1 MVSDRLQPHDIG
13 AEESVIGS
21 ILIDGESIA
30 RVTSILRPT
39 DFYSQRNRKCYD
51 ACLALY
57 ERNGAI
63 DQVSVAHEI
72 SIEEGALEQ
81 IGGAEY
87 LARLVSNVPTSIHIE
102 HYANIVHGAS
112 VLRHVIRAGGEIA
125 DLGYEGGPEVGEV
138 LDKAEEVVFGIR
150 SGRNAKGFTHIRD
163 YLDNYMEETGA
174 LHDPS
179 RISLAPVVT
188 GFPSLDELLGGGLQR
203 SDLIILAARPSL
215 GKSALAL
222 NMARNAAQG
231 GFSAGLFSLE
241 MSGEQIA
248 SRLLASE
255 AEVDSHRLRMN
266 LISDVEEVRVLDAVG
281 LLSDLQIFV
290 DDTPFQS
297 VMELRSK
304 SRRLQQE
311 SGLDLLIVD
320 YLQLIDV
327 GRNDNRAVALG
338 EVSRSLKA
346 LARELDIPVMAC
358 SQLSRAVEQ
367 RPNHR
372 PLLSDLRESGCLT
385 GETLISLADSG
396 ARIPIRDL
404 SGKSNFAVWSLNQ
417 HTCKI
422 ERSIVSNAFRVGVK
436 PVFKID
442 TQLGRSIRATGNH
455 KFLTIDGWKRL
466 DELQTDER
474 IAAPRLIPTQQC
486 QDMTDS
492 ELALLGHLI
501 GDGCTLPRH
510 AIQYTTREHDLA
522 TTVADLAKH
531 VFDDAIEPRINAERQ
546 WFQVYLASTRHHTH
560 GVRNAIAEWLDA
572 LGIFGLRSHEKRV
585 PGRVFK
591 QGAGGIAQF
600 LRHLWATDGCIRLR
614 GGKTTYPAIYYAS
627 SSEQLGRDVQS
638 LLIRLEINARLAR
651 IAQGDKGRDQFHVIV
666 SGKSD
671 IMKFVSRI
679 GSVGRY
685 KTDAL
690 KSIRAFISRK
700 LANTNRD
707 VIPVAVWQSLV
718 KPAMLHAGIT
728 HRRLYGELEMA
739 YAGMTLFKHNLSR
752 ARASRV
758 ADIVSSKPLRA
769 LSESDVYWDK
779 IASIEPD
786 GVEEVFDLTVP
797 GPHNF
802 VANEIIAHNSIEQ
815 DADVVAF
822 IHREDQ
828 YTTREEWER
837 KFPTDQYPENIAEV
851 IVSKHRNGPVGT
863 VPLYFRNDRVRFE
876 TLTEVSQARSMEYAP
891 T

>member
-1 MVSDRLQPHDIG
+1 MVSDRLQPYDIG

-21 ILIDGESIA
+21 MLIDGESIA

-39 DFYSQRNRKCYD
+39 DFYSQRNRKCYE

-57 ERNGAI
+57 ETNRAI
-63 DQVSVAHEI
+63 DQVSVAYEV
-72 SIEEGALEQ
+72 STEEGALEQ
-81 IGGAEY
+81 IGGTEY

-102 HYANIVHGAS
+102 HYANIVRGTS
-112 VLRHVIRAGGEIA
+112 ILRHVIRAGGEVSE
-125 DLGYEGGPEVGEV
+125 LGYDGGADVEQV

-150 SGRNAKGFTHIRD
+150 SGRNVKGFTHIRD

-174 LHDPS
+174 LQDPS
-179 RISLAPVVT
+179 KISLAPVVT
-188 GFPSLDELLGGGLQR
+188 GFPSLDELLGGGMQR
-203 SDLIILAARPSL
+203 SDLLILAARPSL
-215 GKSALAL
+215 GKSTLAL
-222 NMARNAAQG
+222 NMARNAAEQ
-231 GFSAGLFSLE
+231 GFSTALFSLE

-248 SRLLASE
+248 ARLLASE
-255 AEVDSHRLRMN
+255 ADIDSHRLRMN
-266 LISDVEEVRVLDAVG
+266 LIRDDEEVRVLDAVG

-297 VMELRSK
+297 IMELRSK

-320 YLQLIDV
+320 YLQLVDV

-358 SQLSRAVEQ
+358 SQLSRAIEQ

-385 GETLISLADSG
+385 GDTMITLADSG
-396 ARIPIRDL
+396 ARTPIRDL
-404 SGKSNFAVWSLNQ
+404 SGKTNFAVWSLNQ
-417 HTCKI
+417 QTCKI
-422 ERSIVSNAFRVGVK
+422 ERAIVSNAFSTGVK
-436 PVFKID
+436 PVFKIV
-442 TQLGRSIRATGNH
+442 TQLGRIVRATGNH

-466 DELQTDER
+466 DELQTGER
-474 IAAPRLIPTQQC
+474 IATPRLIPTRQY
-486 QDMTDS
+486 QDMTES

-510 AIQYTTREHDLA
+510 VIQYTTRERDLA
-522 TTVADLAKH
+522 TTVAELAKD
-531 VFDDAIEPRINAERQ
+531 VFDDAIEPRIKAERR
-546 WFQVYLASTRHHTH
+546 WFQVYLTSTRHHTH
-560 GVRNAIAEWLDA
+560 GVRNVIAEWLDA

-591 QGAGGIAQF
+591 QHADGIAQF
-600 LRHLWATDGCIRLR
+600 LRHLWATDGCIRMR

-627 SSEQLGRDVQS
+627 SSERLAQDVQS
-638 LLIRLEINARLAR
+638 LLLRIGINARLAR
-651 IAQGDKGRDQFHVIV
+651 VSQGRKGRDQFHVIV
-666 SGKSD
+666 SGKDD
-671 IMKFVSRI
+671 IVRFALRV
-679 GSVGRY
+679 GAVGRY
-685 KTDAL
+685 KNDSL
-690 KSIRAFISRK
+690 NSVSAFILPK
-700 LANTNRD
+700 QANTNRD
-707 VIPVAVWQSLV
+707 VIPAAVWQNLV
-718 KPAMLHAGIT
+718 KPAMAQAGIS
-728 HRRLYGELEMA
+728 HRQLHSDLGMA
-739 YAGMTLFKHNLSR
+739 YSGMTLFKQNLGRER
-752 ARASRV
+752 AGRV
-758 ADIVSSKPLRA
+758 AEIVSSRPLQTLA
-769 LSESDVYWDK
+769 KGDVYWDK

-876 TLTEVSQARSMEYAP
+876 TLAEVSQARSMEYAP